1 MNYSKLAFTDAIKEI
16 QEKEGSRKAYEQMEQ
31 MILPDGLSY
40 REMSF
45 IKERDSFY
53 VASYG
58 ENGFPYIQ
66 HRGGPKGFLKFIDT
80 KTLGFLDFR
89 GNKQYITT
97 GNVKTHNKVS
107 LILMDYLNRARLK
120 IYAEAEVV
128 SLAERPDLQ
137 EALQLEGYKYKAE
150 RIFLFHVAAFDW
162 NCPQH
167 ITPRYTVEDISKLA
181 KEREDYIE
189 HLKGEIKS
197 LKQKLE
203 NCGPDSGLE
212 R

>member
-16 QEKEGSRKAYEQMEQ
+16 QEKEGSRKGYEQMEQ

-97 GNVKTHNKVS
+97 GNVKTHIKVS
-107 LILMDYLNRARLK
+107 LFLMDYLNRTRLK

-128 SLAERPDLQ
+128 SLTERPDLL
-137 EALQLEGYKYKAE
+137 EMLQLEGYKYKAE
-150 RIFLFHVAAFDW
+150 RIFLFHVKAFDW

-203 NCGPDSGLE
+203 NCGPDSGLVN
-212 R
+212 